1 METRL
6 LVLFVI
12 VSACA
17 VFAWYIRWRSQQA
30 AERGAV
36 VQAVVAGKAGIV
48 AITTDHCVQCE
59 RLQKPALQRIQHQRD
74 DVSITWRTVDQEPE
88 LVKTLGILTVPSTV
102 VHDAQGKV
110 VKVNM
115 GYTDETVLLQQLAIV
130 SAPPHCS

>member
-6 LVLFVI
+6 LVLLFI
-12 VSACA
+12 IGACA
-17 VFAWYIRWRSQQA
+17 FFAWYVRWRSQQA
-30 AERGAV
+30 GQHGAV

-48 AITTDHCVQCE
+48 ALTTDHCMQCE
-59 RLQKPALQRIQHQRD
+59 RLQKPALQRLQSKRD

-88 LVKTLGILTVPSTV
+88 LVKALGIMTVPSTL

-115 GYTDETVLLQQLAIV
+115 GYTDDTVLLQQLAIV

>member
-17 VFAWYIRWRSQQA
+17 VFAWYIRWRSQQVV
-30 AERGAV
+30 ERGAV
-36 VQAVVAGKAGIV
+36 VHALVTGKAGIV

-59 RLQKPALQRIQHQRD
+59 RLQKPALQRIQDQRD

-88 LVKTLGILTVPSTV
+88 LIKTLGILTVPSTV

-110 VKVNM
+110 VNVNM
-115 GYTDETVLLQQLAIV
+115 GYTDDTVLLQQLAIV